1 MKNKPSGQHRNSEL
15 PLSGSCVIGQRL
27 LPNEIFAGLMYP
39 NSIYFVP
46 NVPIQGVLEGQSIW
60 VVVKIRVPFGVP

>member
-1 MKNKPSGQHRNSEL
+1 MKNKPSGQHRQNCRFRGAVSL
-15 PLSGSCVIGQRL
+15 AKGSCQTRYL
-27 LPNEIFAGLMYP
+27 LALCTQ